1 MFYLT
6 HRLGQFLWDQ
16 NFEFQY
22 FCGVSEKVTIFYF
35 FLGGGGGGVE
45 IFVDIFWVTSK
56 LDNFYGL
63 FLKKLTTPAYFL

>member
-22 FCGVSEKVTIFYF
+22 FCGVSEKVTIFF
-35 FLGGGGGGVE
+35 FFFFWGGGGGGGVWRFLWIYFGSLLNWI
-45 IFVDIFWVTSK
+45 IFM
-56 LDNFYGL
+56 G
-63 FLKKLTTPAYFL
+63 YF